1 MFCQYCGKE
10 IDDNVKYC
18 THCGK
23 RVVEDDSADNQPTA
37 GLHVCPV
44 CGSDVSPEDRFCM
57 SCGAPLNENPDRT
70 AALNY
75 LTEDDSV
82 ANEATTVMGSGAVMG
97 MGADTGMNTEAT
109 VGMGAAVRDTNA
121 TTYTNTPWSAGHTAE
136 MPTVVA
142 APPSQA
148 THFDPNNT
156 ADRQMANNAANQ
168 AAPAPH
174 QKNTA
179 PYIIGGIVAIVA
191 IVAITVIVVTMIG
204 AGNNTTDQSNQTTQ
218 QQAQTQPQQTQS
230 STNSSTAQ
238 DTDKQ
243 KEAADKAKKEAE
255 QKAREEAQ
263 AKSGYILPDSAS
275 RYYSKDEL
283 EQIDLYDL
291 YIARNEIFARHG
303 REFSNSD
310 LQNYFNAQ
318 PWYHP
323 QYSPEQFDSMPDPL
337 NQYEKANSDLIR
349 EVEQERNSPYL

>member
-191 IVAITVIVVTMIG
+191 IVAITVIVVQPDSP
-204 AGNNTTDQSNQTTQ
+204 TTGPNPAATNAIQHQ
-218 QQAQTQPQQTQS
+218 QQHRT
-230 STNSSTAQ
+230 
-238 DTDKQ
+238 
-243 KEAADKAKKEAE
+243 
-255 QKAREEAQ
+255 RYRQ
-263 AKSGYILPDSAS
+263 AKGSC
-275 RYYSKDEL
+275 
-283 EQIDLYDL
+283 
-291 YIARNEIFARHG
+291 
-303 REFSNSD
+303 
-310 LQNYFNAQ
+310 
-318 PWYHP
+318 
-323 QYSPEQFDSMPDPL
+323 
-337 NQYEKANSDLIR
+337 
-349 EVEQERNSPYL
+349 